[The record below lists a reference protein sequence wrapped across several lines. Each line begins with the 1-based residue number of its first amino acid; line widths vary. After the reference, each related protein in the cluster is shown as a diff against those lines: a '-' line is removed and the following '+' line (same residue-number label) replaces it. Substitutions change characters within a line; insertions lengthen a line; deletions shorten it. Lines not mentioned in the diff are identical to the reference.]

1 MLKPLLRA
9 LALTTLLGIA
19 GAQAETFP
27 SHQVTIIV
35 PFAAGGPSDV
45 IARIVGDYLTR
56 RLGQPFVIEN
66 VNGAGGTIGATRAAR
81 AAPDGYTLVMGHMGT
96 HAAAV
101 ALYPNLAYDPAIDF
115 APIGLVAETPEVVVT
130 RKDFPPDTLNDF
142 IAYAKAHEASLNMAH
157 SGVGSISYT

>member
-1 MLKPLLRA
+1 MPSSRHAFHCYNPSRNCLRGNKMLNRLLRSLAA
-9 LALTTLLGIA
+9 LALLGIA

-45 IARIVGDYLTR
+45 LARIVGDYMSR
-56 RLGQPFVIEN
+56 RLGQPFVMEN

-101 ALYPNLAYDPAIDF
+101 ALYPNLAYDPRTDF
-115 APIGLVAETPEVVVT
+115 VPIGLVIE
-130 RKDFPPDTLNDF
+130 
-142 IAYAKAHEASLNMAH
+142 
-157 SGVGSISYT
+157 